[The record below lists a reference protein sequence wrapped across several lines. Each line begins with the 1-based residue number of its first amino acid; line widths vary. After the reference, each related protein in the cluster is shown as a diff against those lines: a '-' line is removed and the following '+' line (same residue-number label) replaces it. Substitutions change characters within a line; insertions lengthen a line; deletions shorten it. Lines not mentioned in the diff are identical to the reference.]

1 MLFWLRDLAAM
12 RPAPDEVG
20 GKARH
25 LALLCAAGL
34 PVPDGFVLPASALRA
49 LRTAGG
55 EGDRDG
61 AADGDGDGAA
71 DGDGDGDGDGDA
83 LAGAVSAA
91 AQLGPVLAVRSSS
104 VAEDRA
110 EGAAPGLFSSRLD
123 IRPADLRRAVR
134 EVLASADS
142 LAVRAYLA
150 RHGPGEPA
158 DIAVIVQRQVR
169 GASGVLYTRAPGA
182 ANGDEL
188 CVEAAAGALASS
200 AVARRSDGQVLSRDP
215 DFPLTADELSEL
227 VRLGLAAETAIG
239 AGAQPGADVEWVAED
254 GPPGRHG
261 PARRKL
267 WLVQAR
273 PIRRAPPAVGFAA
286 EELAFSRGDPHTVW
300 RWDASHNPDPLSPAQ
315 TGLVEWVAPVAR
327 APMRVVDGYLSV
339 ASRDAATP
347 GAPPTADELEAVFAG
362 VRDDIEAALAPV
374 EQGEPDLG
382 AALAAYRAV
391 YEAYMVRLTP
401 ALSRARAALDPS
413 TSQVRESAVARAAR
427 TGDRAALEAL
437 SPVWD
442 VAAATFEEDSEAL
455 DRALAQLGA
464 EPTAATDAI
473 DTPDPP
479 DAHAGSLR
487 AEADLA
493 RAVRTIGEADDLLFF
508 RAQRAVR
515 RALLGLSRSWR
526 LAPPD
531 DIFYLPLDQ
540 IRAAAEHGTPIDPD
554 DARPIA
560 RQAREIRDARR
571 GRAAP
576 LAVRDG
582 RPIAA
587 VGGGGLGLD
596 FWRGRS
602 AGSGSARGP
611 VLRVVDLGRIH
622 SDPHDRVIVARS
634 ITPAAVVQLAGA
646 AALVCEQGGVL
657 DHAAALARELAIPCV
672 VGCSGAWH
680 ALREQ
685 DQVLV
690 DGDAGLVV
698 RLGLGD
704 RA

>member
-55 EGDRDG
+55 EGD
-61 AADGDGDGAA
+61 GDGAA
-71 DGDGDGDGDGDA
+71 DGDGDGDGDA
-83 LAGAVSAA
+83 LADAVSAA

-123 IRPADLRRAVR
+123 IRPADLPHAVR

-142 LAVRAYLA
+142 PAVRAYLE
-150 RHGPGEPA
+150 RHGPGGPDA
-158 DIAVIVQRQVR
+158 IAVIVQRQVR
-169 GASGVLYTRAPGA
+169 GASGVLYTRAPGSD
-182 ANGDEL
+182 GDEL
-188 CVEAAAGALASS
+188 CVEAAAGSLAST

-215 DFPLTADELSEL
+215 DFPLTADELAEL
-227 VRLGLAAETAIG
+227 VRLGLAAEDAIC
-239 AGAQPGADVEWVAED
+239 AGPQPGADVEWVAED
-254 GPPGRHG
+254 AAPDGHA

-273 PIRRAPPAVGFAA
+273 PIRSAPPSTGFAA
-286 EELAFSRGDPHTVW
+286 DELAFSRGDPHTVW

-315 TGLVEWVAPVAR
+315 AGLVEWVAPVAP
-327 APMRVVDGYLSV
+327 APMRVVDGYLYV
-339 ASRDAATP
+339 ASQAHAATT
-347 GAPPTADELEAVFAG
+347 GAPPTADELETVFAG

-374 EQGEPDLG
+374 EQGEPDLA

-401 ALSRARAALDPS
+401 ALSRARASLGKT
-413 TSQVRESAVARAAR
+413 TSQARESAVARAVR
-427 TGDRAALEAL
+427 SGDRAALEAL

-455 DRALAQLGA
+455 DRALAQLGR
-464 EPTAATDAI
+464 EPATATDAI
-473 DTPDPP
+473 DAP
-479 DAHAGSLR
+479 AGSRR

-531 DIFYLPLDQ
+531 DIFYLPLD
-540 IRAAAEHGTPIDPD
+540 RVREAAERGTPIDPD
-554 DARPIA
+554 DAHPIA

-571 GRAAP
+571 GHAAP
-576 LAVRDG
+576 LAFRDG
-582 RPIAA
+582 RPIAPA
-587 VGGGGLGLD
+587 GGGGLGLD

-622 SDPHDRVIVARS
+622 TDPHDRVIVARS

-657 DHAAALARELAIPCV
+657 DHAASLARELGMPCV
-672 VGCSGAWH
+672 VGCPGVWH
-680 ALREQ
+680 ALRER

-698 RLGLGD
+698 RLGEGD
-704 RA
+704 GA

>member
-12 RPAPDEVG
+12 RPAPDQVG

-61 AADGDGDGAA
+61 GDV
-71 DGDGDGDGDGDA
+71 
-83 LAGAVSAA
+83 LAGAARAA

-104 VAEDRA
+104 AAEDRA
-110 EGAAPGLFSSRLD
+110 EGAAPGLFSSQLD
-123 IRPADLRRAVR
+123 IRPEDLARAIR

-142 LAVRAYLA
+142 PAVRAYLE
-150 RHGPGEPA
+150 RHGPGGPA

-169 GASGVLYTRAPGA
+169 GAGGVLYTRAPGA
-182 ANGDEL
+182 GAEGDEL
-188 CVEAAAGALASS
+188 CVVAAAGGLASS
-200 AVARRSDGQVLSRDP
+200 AVARRSDGAVLSRDP
-215 DFPLTADELSEL
+215 DFPLSADELADL

-239 AGAQPGADVEWVAED
+239 AGPQPGADVEWVAKEREPAAD
-254 GPPGRHG
+254 GPG
-261 PARRKL
+261 PARRTL

-273 PIRRAPPAVGFAA
+273 PIRGAPPAVGFAS

-315 TGLVEWVAPVAR
+315 IGLVEWVAPVAP
-327 APMRVVDGYLSV
+327 APMRAVDGYLYV
-339 ASRDAATP
+339 ASRADAAAR
-347 GAPPTADELEAVFAG
+347 GRPPTAAELEAVFAG
-362 VRDDIEAALAPV
+362 VRGDIEAALAPV
-374 EQGEPDLG
+374 ELDEPDLA

-391 YEAYMVRLTP
+391 YEAYMLRLTP
-401 ALSRARAALDPS
+401 ALTRARPALDRSAP
-413 TSQVRESAVARAAR
+413 QPRESAVARAAR
-427 TGDRAALEAL
+427 SGDRAALAAL

-442 VAAATFEEDSEAL
+442 VAAATFEEDGNAL
-455 DRALAQLGA
+455 DRALARLGRAAGA
-464 EPTAATDAI
+464 EAADAI
-473 DTPDPP
+473 ATG
-479 DAHAGSLR
+479 DASGAHPGAIVAGAV

-508 RAQRAVR
+508 RAQRVVR

-526 LAPPD
+526 LSPPD
-531 DIFYLPLDQ
+531 DIFYLPLERV
-540 IRAAAEHGTPIDPD
+540 RAAAERGTPIDPG
-554 DARPIA
+554 DARRA
-560 RQAREIRDARR
+560 ALQAREIRDAQR

-576 LAVRDG
+576 LAFRDG
-582 RPIAA
+582 RPIAP

-602 AGSGSARGP
+602 AGSGSARGR

-622 SDPHDRVIVARS
+622 TDPHDRVILARS
-634 ITPAAVVQLAGA
+634 ITPAALVQLTGA

-657 DHAAALARELAIPCV
+657 DHAAALARELGMPCV
-672 VGCSGAWH
+672 VGCPGAWQS
-680 ALREQ
+680 LRER

-698 RLGLGD
+698 RLGEGD
-704 RA
+704 GA